1 MHTSKYD
8 TFSSQ
13 ELGLLHWTQELL
25 ARWVG
30 YGSGV
35 RVNASY
41 RCTVCV
47 TVYFSIHRNGVT
59 VNAEIVVIAV
69 CTNPSFYDGVEPR
82 RTYWRS
88 NRRSVSMVN
97 HVASLCA
104 AAGNAFFGCVNC
116 PVVTYVIYGQ
126 DNGAQPGLEKTWVF

>member
-13 ELGLLHWTQELL
+13 ELGLLHWTQEFL

-59 VNAEIVVIAV
+59 VNAEN
-69 CTNPSFYDGVEPR
+69 CCHRCLHESKFLR
-82 RTYWRS
+82 RRGT
-88 NRRSVSMVN
+88 
-97 HVASLCA
+97 
-104 AAGNAFFGCVNC
+104 
-116 PVVTYVIYGQ
+116 
-126 DNGAQPGLEKTWVF
+126 